1 MMTSNFSEI
10 QKKSNPATVGWALL
24 DFPASVIWGDPEPIG
39 DLMNC
44 VETSDSFNAPDGRF
58 CLFRCPVDLHLRC
71 FIDKNGN
78 QNLQNVDGDKSSV
91 RQQMLSQLVQLTSKN
106 EWRHPDRPIIQV
118 ITPYICLADTP
129 VYINQMPAYMHYSK
143 TQLPGLLID
152 GRFPIDVWPRQ
163 LMWAFEWYDT
173 KMEINLKRGDP
184 WFYAKFETEDP
195 TQLVN
200 LVECEL
206 THEVKKYIQSL
217 HGVTNYVRQTFSLF
231 AQARK
236 RRPKKLLFPLT
247 KINSNNYE

>member
-1 MMTSNFSEI
+1 MNESNLPEALIKSE
-10 QKKSNPATVGWALL
+10 PAAVGWALL

-39 DLMNC
+39 NLMNGLQ
-44 VETSDSFNAPDGRF
+44 TSNTYDNLDGRY
-58 CLFRCPVDLHLRC
+58 CLFRCPVDLHLRY

-78 QNLQNVDGDKSSV
+78 PNLQNVDGDKSSV
-91 RQQMLSQLVQLTSKN
+91 RQQMLSQLVQLASKN

-129 VYINQMPAYMHYSK
+129 VYINQMPAYMHHSK
-143 TQLPGLLID
+143 TELPGLLID

-173 KMEINLKRGDP
+173 KKEINLKRGDP

-195 TQLVN
+195 SQEVN

-206 THEVKKYIQSL
+206 TPEVKKYIQSL
-217 HGVTNYVRQTFSLF
+217 HGVTNYVKQTFSLF

-236 RRPKKLLFPLT
+236 RRPKKILFPLDRT
-247 KINSNNYE
+247 

>member
-1 MMTSNFSEI
+1 MNESNLPETLIKSE
-10 QKKSNPATVGWALL
+10 PATVGWVLL

-39 DLMNC
+39 NLMNGLQ
-44 VETSDSFNAPDGRF
+44 TSNTPDNLDGRY
-58 CLFRCPVDLHLRC
+58 CLFRCPVDLHLRY
-71 FIDKNGN
+71 FVDKNGN
-78 QNLQNVDGDKSSV
+78 PNLQNVDGDKSSV
-91 RQQMLSQLVQLTSKN
+91 RQQMLSQLVQLASKN

-129 VYINQMPAYMHYSK
+129 VYINQMPAYMHHSK
-143 TQLPGLLID
+143 TELPGLLID

-173 KMEINLKRGDP
+173 KKEINLKRGDP

-195 TQLVN
+195 SQEVN

-206 THEVKKYIQSL
+206 TPEVKKYIQSL
-217 HGVTNYVRQTFSLF
+217 LGVTNYVKQTFSLF

-236 RRPKKLLFPLT
+236 RRPKKLLFPLDRT
-247 KINSNNYE
+247 